1 MKSATT
7 PLPTTTT
14 PTTINMEFRST
25 SILDEDWTNS
35 QQLVLGTPSSVASS
49 LFEVCR
55 CCSRQNCE
63 HLEYYN
69 RTMKKLESDT
79 RLAAEIGQG
88 LLHKHE
94 TYVAESSQQRAQLE
108 KQLNECHERIA
119 GLEQSL
125 DEVENQKDDIAKEK
139 NKWLWEYQK
148 RQKILDETVADLEMT
163 NEKCSQLEMDLKI
176 KESELQ
182 KLRLYKFMA
191 RHAESNEATL
201 TSKLE
206 DTNQELAICRK
217 NELVLE
223 SKIKKLKIRYE
234 SLYSNHEQLSRQ
246 VQENAMILSQAPRT
260 ESDTIKA
267 SFTQAHHLFNSV
279 CIHMISYFILI
290 KELSSANTKLKS
302 DLINCKEQLSES
314 RGEVIALNQKLE
326 DSASSTTE
334 QDGKRL
340 QDDIKA
346 SIKRSKKLKRATSVK
361 DEATTTSSAKKK
373 VGLPIRSKTTMQPP
387 LPSVSSSMPT
397 SSLASS
403 PVVSPNSKNAVVHH
417 HYHYYV
423 KNSRGERIQIT
434 DDMDSSSSKST
445 ASNCS
450 SHEIMLDYSEV
461 CLNRDLGTRHELMR
475 QQHNTLDDMDNM
487 PPPPSQ
493 QQQQQ
498 QPNQRELVP
507 TPSTSSVITIKDG
520 TVTTSAPGLT
530 KSPFILLQEHV
541 TQVLDRLRG
550 SDIRALNRRLKRAFE
565 ITELSNMSNS
575 IIDNILMDVDILD
588 TRFLWVNTAD
598 TDTLAF
604 FPLVDLLKDMLKE
617 LGILRNTM
625 NELQV
630 EYVKKVEESGLRVE
644 EEIIKKRQ
652 LKRESTLKL
661 KSSKSTSTAD
671 ANSNTR
677 PLSWLANMF
686 SNNNKQPEV
695 CNTSSNTTT
704 PSSITTASTASTTD
718 HHYYDRG
725 STLTKTTTN
734 SSTLILSPSENADD
748 DVDEGRFNTLR
759 KLMIATTASALH
771 HEDPTPHTKYAR
783 NVVHPTKRRQIP
795 YLPPVMSTS
804 VSNNTTRPTPAIPIR
819 SKRSLHRMHIDYEGI
834 GPAAIRPIP
843 SDRDNS
849 TTNFSSSWLGGK

>member
-1 MKSATT
+1 MTSSGKPNITKSATT

-14 PTTINMEFRST
+14 PTTVNMEFRSM

-63 HLEYYN
+63 NLEYYN

-94 TYVAESSQQRAQLE
+94 TYVTESNQQRAQLE

-125 DEVENQKDDIAKEK
+125 DEVENQKDDISKEK

-163 NEKCSQLEMDLKI
+163 NEKCNQLEMDLKI

-223 SKIKKLKIRYE
+223 SKIKKLKMRYE

-246 VQENAMILSQAPRT
+246 VQETAMLMPQLPRN
-260 ESDTIKA
+260 ESDTIK
-267 SFTQAHHLFNSV
+267 SV
-279 CIHMISYFILI
+279 LSYNNNNNNDLISLI

-314 RGEVIALNQKLE
+314 RGEVSALNQKLE
-326 DSASSTTE
+326 DASNSTNE

-340 QDDIKA
+340 QDDIKT
-346 SIKRSKKLKRATSVK
+346 SIKKSKMLKRATSVK
-361 DEATTTSSAKKK
+361 DEATNTKKK
-373 VGLPIRSKTTMQPP
+373 DGLPIRSRTTMQPP

-403 PVVSPNSKNAVVHH
+403 PVISPNSKNAVVHH

-423 KNSRGERIQIT
+423 KNSKGERIQIT
-434 DDMDSSSSKST
+434 DEMDSSSSKST
-445 ASNCS
+445 ASNSS
-450 SHEIMLDYSEV
+450 SHDIMLDCSE
-461 CLNRDLGTRHELMR
+461 R
-475 QQHNTLDDMDNM
+475 NTLGDMYSIS
-487 PPPPSQ
+487 P

-588 TRFLWVNTAD
+588 TRFLWVQTTD
-598 TDTLAF
+598 TDTMAF

-644 EEIIKKRQ
+644 EEILKKRQ

-661 KSSKSTSTAD
+661 KSSKSTSTASSN
-671 ANSNTR
+671 NSTR

-686 SNNNKQPEV
+686 SNSNNNNNNNKQSEV
-695 CNTSSNTTT
+695 CNTNNTT

-718 HHYYDRG
+718 QHYYDRG

-748 DVDEGRFNTLR
+748 EEADEGRSNTLR
-759 KLMIATTASALH
+759 KLMLATAASDMH
-771 HEDPTPHTKYAR
+771 HEDATMHTKYAR
-783 NVVHPTKRRQIP
+783 NVVHPAKRRQIP

-804 VSNNTTRPTPAIPIR
+804 VSSNTARSTPSIPIR

-849 TTNFSSSWLGGK
+849 TSNFSSSWLGGK

>member
-1 MKSATT
+1 
-7 PLPTTTT
+7 
-14 PTTINMEFRST
+14 
-25 SILDEDWTNS
+25 
-35 QQLVLGTPSSVASS
+35 
-49 LFEVCR
+49 
-55 CCSRQNCE
+55 
-63 HLEYYN
+63 
-69 RTMKKLESDT
+69 
-79 RLAAEIGQG
+79 
-88 LLHKHE
+88 
-94 TYVAESSQQRAQLE
+94 
-108 KQLNECHERIA
+108 
-119 GLEQSL
+119 
-125 DEVENQKDDIAKEK
+125 
-139 NKWLWEYQK
+139 
-148 RQKILDETVADLEMT
+148 MT
-163 NEKCSQLEMDLKI
+163 NEKCNQLEMDLKI

-223 SKIKKLKIRYE
+223 SKIKKLKMRYE

-246 VQENAMILSQAPRT
+246 MQETAMIMPQPPRN
-260 ESDTIKA
+260 ESDTIK
-267 SFTQAHHLFNSV
+267 SV
-279 CIHMISYFILI
+279 SSYNNNNDLISLI

-314 RGEVIALNQKLE
+314 RGEVSALNQKLE
-326 DSASSTTE
+326 DAANSTTE

-340 QDDIKA
+340 QDDIKT

-361 DEATTTSSAKKK
+361 DEATNTKKK
-373 VGLPIRSKTTMQPP
+373 DGLPIRSKTTMQPP

-403 PVVSPNSKNAVVHH
+403 PVISPNSKNAVVHH

-423 KNSRGERIQIT
+423 KNSKGERIQIT
-434 DDMDSSSSKST
+434 DEMDSSSSKST
-445 ASNCS
+445 ASNSS
-450 SHEIMLDYSEV
+450 SHDIMLDCSE
-461 CLNRDLGTRHELMR
+461 R
-475 QQHNTLDDMDNM
+475 NTLGDMYSIS
-487 PPPPSQ
+487 PQQQQ

-520 TVTTSAPGLT
+520 TVTTSASGLT

-588 TRFLWVNTAD
+588 TRFLWVQTTD
-598 TDTLAF
+598 TDTMAF

-644 EEIIKKRQ
+644 EEILKKRQ

-661 KSSKSTSTAD
+661 KSSKSTSTASSN
-671 ANSNTR
+671 NSTR

-686 SNNNKQPEV
+686 SNSNNSNKQPEV
-695 CNTSSNTTT
+695 CNTNNNNNNNTT

-718 HHYYDRG
+718 QHYYDRG

-748 DVDEGRFNTLR
+748 EEADEGRSNTLR
-759 KLMIATTASALH
+759 KLMIATAASDMH
-771 HEDPTPHTKYAR
+771 HEDTTLHTKYAR
-783 NVVHPTKRRQIP
+783 NVVHPAKRRQIP

-804 VSNNTTRPTPAIPIR
+804 VSSNTARSTPSIPIR

-849 TTNFSSSWLGGK
+849 SSNFSSSWLGGK